1 MLIRT
6 HALSILAGIGSIIG
20 LLIGAI
26 GMAFTDTPDAFEH
39 YQSPGGK
46 LKSIDGGIIA
56 SATGTNIVPGYQTRV
71 SGTNAIDSIQLPYD
85 GFEGTI
91 VLIPTGVFTWTA
103 AGNIAIAG
111 TAVVSKALHMT
122 YSQRTG
128 KWYPSYL
135 S

>member
-1 MLIRT
+1 MTQL
-6 HALSILAGIGSIIG
+6 IG
-20 LLIGAI
+20 LLSLLSLVAVF
-26 GMAFTDTPDAFEH
+26 GMAFTDTGDSFEH

-56 SATGTNIVPGYQTRV
+56 SATLIAPAGYQTRV
-71 SGTNAIDSIQLPYD
+71 SGTTAIDTIQLPYD

-91 VLIPTGVFTWTA
+91 VLIPTGVFTWTTNA
-103 AGNIAIAG
+103 NIAIAG

-122 YSQRTG
+122 YSQRTS